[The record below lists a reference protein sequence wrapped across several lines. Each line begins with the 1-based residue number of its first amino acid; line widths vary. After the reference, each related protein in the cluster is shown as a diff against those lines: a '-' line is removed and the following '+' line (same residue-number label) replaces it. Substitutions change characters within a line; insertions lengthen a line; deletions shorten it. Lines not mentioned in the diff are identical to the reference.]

1 MGANGL
7 LQASKRNLSTVLYP
21 KFHDSFFFT
30 GSIFWVALFPR
41 DIPSYIP
48 HNAFTQQPQPHPVI
62 YPPVKRR
69 ANRRGL
75 RVSAFL
81 PRANNGHADAG
92 HR

>member
-1 MGANGL
+1 MMNVNGL
-7 LQASKRNLSTVLYP
+7 QVSKRNLSTVLYP
-21 KFHDSFFFT
+21 KFHNSFFFLSVFLSRGYVFSPT
-30 GSIFWVALFPR
+30 IHPFH
-41 DIPSYIP
+41 PSRVY
-48 HNAFTQQPQPHPVI
+48 QQPHPVI
-62 YPPVKRR
+62 YPPVKR